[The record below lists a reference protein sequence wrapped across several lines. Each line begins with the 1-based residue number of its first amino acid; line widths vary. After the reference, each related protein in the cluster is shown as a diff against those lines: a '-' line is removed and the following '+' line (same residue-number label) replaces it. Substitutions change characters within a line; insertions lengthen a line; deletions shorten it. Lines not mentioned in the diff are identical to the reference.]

1 MSRVALV
8 LGGAIGVF
16 LPSTLVAQAVLSGT
30 VREDSTQRALSGV
43 EITIE
48 SESMRATTD
57 SGGHYSLKVPNGV
70 RIAIFRMPGFRP
82 VRMRVTMKGDTVRAD
97 ALLVRVSAT
106 QLDPVQVNA
115 PVRVAG
121 LRDQFAER
129 RERGFGKF
137 IDSTVMRANE
147 NRRLSDVLRE
157 FARVRLMEFR
167 EPPSATH
174 EVRAVSPISP
184 YMNGYT
190 VTVSPGN
197 EVRVPGKG
205 PCFVSVFFNGTT
217 IYRSER
223 GTSSGKAP
231 DLSRDFSVASLEA
244 VEYYRSPSETPPEF
258 GGSNA
263 NCGALVLWSRR

>member
-1 MSRVALV
+1 MSRVAL
-8 LGGAIGVF
+8 LFGAVIGVF
-16 LPSTLVAQAVLSGT
+16 LPSSLVAQAVLSGT
-30 VREDSTQRALSGV
+30 VREDSAQRPLSGV

-48 SESMRATTD
+48 NEAMRATTD
-57 SGGHYSLKVPNGV
+57 SGGRYTLTVPNGV

-82 VRMRVTMKGDTVRAD
+82 MRMRVTMKGDTVHAD
-97 ALLVRVSAT
+97 AMLVRASAT
-106 QLDPVQVNA
+106 QLDPVQVKA

-137 IDSTVMRANE
+137 VDSTVMRANE

-157 FARVRLMEFR
+157 FAKVRLMEFR
-167 EPPSATH
+167 EPPSATS
-174 EVRAVSPISP
+174 EMRAVSPASP

-190 VTVSPGN
+190 VTTPQGAA
-197 EVRVPGKG
+197 RVPGNP

-223 GTSSGKAP
+223 GTFSGKPP

-244 VEYYRSPSETPPEF
+244 VEYYRSASETPLEF
-258 GGSNA
+258 GGGNA